1 MKMVVAIV
9 HVDDASPVVK
19 ALSQAG
25 YGVTHFKSAG
35 GFLRKQNATVFA
47 GVPDRDVDRVLELIR
62 ERCHA
67 RTEQVT
73 PLPPVVEPG
82 EVYMPYPMEVEVGGA
97 TIFVLDVAHFEK
109 C

>member
-1 MKMVVAIV
+1 MKMVMAVV
-9 HVDDASPVVK
+9 HADDAASLSK

-25 YGVTHFKSAG
+25 YGVTQSKSAG
-35 GFLRKQNATVFA
+35 GFLRRQNVTLFA
-47 GVPDRDVDRVLELIR
+47 GVPDRDVESVLQIIR
-62 ERCHA
+62 ERCRS

-97 TIFVLDVAHFEK
+97 TIFVLDVERFEK

>member
-1 MKMVVAIV
+1 MKLVVAIV
-9 HVDDASPVVK
+9 QLDDAPALAK

-25 YGVTHFKSAG
+25 YGVTHVKSAG

-47 GVPDRDVDRVLELIR
+47 GVPDRDVDRVMEIVR
-62 ERCHA
+62 DTCHA
-67 RTEQVT
+67 RKEQVS

-97 TIFVLDVAHFEK
+97 TVFVVDVARFEK

>member
-1 MKMVVAIV
+1 MKLVIAIV
-9 HVDDASPVVK
+9 HIDDAQGLTK

-25 YGVTHFKSAG
+25 YGVTYVKSAG

-47 GVPDRDVDRVLELIR
+47 GVPERDVDRVVQIIR
-62 ERCHA
+62 DRCHS
-67 RTEQVT
+67 RTEQVS

-97 TIFVLDVAHFEK
+97 TIFVLDVDRFEK

>member
-1 MKMVVAIV
+1 MKLVVAIV
-9 HVDDASPVVK
+9 HADDAADLTR

-35 GFLRKQNATVFA
+35 GFLRRQNSTVMA
-47 GVPDRDVDRVLELIR
+47 GVPDQEVDRVLDIVR
-62 ERCHA
+62 ARCHA
-67 RTEQVT
+67 RTEQVR

-82 EVYMPYPMEVEVGGA
+82 EAYMPYPMEVEVGGA
-97 TIFVLDVAHFEK
+97 TIFVVDVERFEK

>member
-9 HVDDASPVVK
+9 HVDDAQGLTK

-25 YGVTHFKSAG
+25 YGVTHVKSAG
-35 GFLRKQNATVFA
+35 GFLRKQNSTVLA
-47 GVPDRDVDRVLELIR
+47 GVPDRDVERVVDIIR
-62 ERCHA
+62 RRCHS
-67 RTEQVT
+67 RTEQVS

-82 EVYMPYPMEVEVGGA
+82 EVYMPYPMEVAVGGA
-97 TIFVLDVAHFEK
+97 TVFMLDVARFEK

>member
-1 MKMVVAIV
+1 MKMVMAVV
-9 HVDDASPVVK
+9 HADDANALSK
-19 ALSQAG
+19 ALAQAG
-25 YGVTHFKSAG
+25 YGVTQAKSAG
-35 GFLRKQNATVFA
+35 GFLRRQNATIFA
-47 GVPDRDVDRVLELIR
+47 GVPDRDVDRVLQIIR
-62 ERCHA
+62 ERCRS

-97 TIFVLDVAHFEK
+97 TVFVLDVERFEK

>member
-1 MKMVVAIV
+1 MVVVIV
-9 HVDDASPVVK
+9 HADDVQPLLKS
-19 ALSQAG
+19 LSQAG
-25 YGVTHFKSAG
+25 YGATHFKSSG

-47 GVPDRDVDRVLELIR
+47 GVPDREVDHVLEIIR
-62 ERCHA
+62 AKCHS
-67 RTEQVT
+67 RTEQVA

-97 TIFVLDVAHFEK
+97 TIFVLDVTAFEK

>member
-9 HVDDASPVVK
+9 HADDASSVAK

-25 YGVTHFKSAG
+25 FGATYGKSAG
-35 GFLRKQNATVFA
+35 GFLRRQNATVFA
-47 GVPDRDVDRVLELIR
+47 GVPDRDVDRVLDIIR
-62 ERCHA
+62 ERCRS
-67 RTEQVT
+67 RTEQVS

-97 TIFVLDVAHFEK
+97 TIFVINVDRFEK